1 MPNPK
6 RHEKWNPD
14 LGLAIL
20 AATSIPPHNLR
31 EIAAYMGLSWQRVHQ
46 IEQRALRKLR
56 AKLYRDKELHKEFLE
71 HKHFRLTHVESR

>member
-1 MPNPK
+1 MPNGK
-6 RHEKWNPD
+6 RNHGNWNPD

-20 AATSIPPHNLR
+20 AATTKPPHDYR

-56 AKLYRDKELHKEFLE
+56 LRLYQHKDLEKEFKD
-71 HKHFRLTHVESR
+71 HQKPT